1 MSEASSSFGGGSAD
15 GGSDVLIA
23 KNSGD
28 SPRSQVGVLNLA
40 VGFGEALRSE
50 GIDLAVGNVVVFVS
64 ALGCL
69 GLGSRSKVYWAG
81 RAALLS
87 RPEDV
92 AAYDEVF
99 NRFWGGGVA
108 PAPVPQEE
116 QAVSLAFD
124 DESEGGGEEGKTE
137 ESDDVL
143 AVRYSAL
150 ETLREKDFADCTPEE
165 LKELYA
171 LMSRLRLGVDPR
183 RSRRLSPA
191 RCRRGRPDLRRTVRQ
206 ALQTE
211 GEPVRRSY
219 RQPSEHPRRLVLLVD
234 VSGSMESYARA
245 LLRFAHAAVA
255 ARRRV
260 EAFTLGTRLTRLT
273 RELSTR
279 DPDEAFD
286 RAATAVADWSGG
298 TRLGEALGEF
308 CELWGVRGMARG
320 AVVVILSD
328 GWDRGPPEMMA
339 ESMARLSRVAHRIV
353 WVNPLKAT
361 PGYAPLAQGMAA
373 ALPYVDELVEGH
385 SLASLEDLAEG
396 IGA

>member
-1 MSEASSSFGGGSAD
+1 MSEASLSFGGGSAD
-15 GGSDVLIA
+15 GGSDALVA
-23 KNSGD
+23 GNSGD
-28 SPRSQVGVLNLA
+28 IPRSPAGVLGLA

-50 GIDLAVGNVVVFVS
+50 GVDLAVGNVVVFVS

-69 GLGSRSKVYWAG
+69 GLGSRPKVYWAG

-92 AAYDEVF
+92 GVYDEVF

-108 PAPVPQEE
+108 PAPVRPEE
-116 QAVSLAFD
+116 QTLSLAFD
-124 DESEGGGEEGKTE
+124 DESEDGGEEGKTE
-137 ESDDVL
+137 ESDDVV

-165 LKELYA
+165 LRELYA
-171 LMSRLRLGVDPR
+171 LMSRLRLSANPR
-183 RSRRLSPA
+183 RSRRLSPE

-286 RAATAVADWSGG
+286 RATAAVADWSGG
-298 TRLGEALGEF
+298 TRLGEALGDF

-328 GWDRGPPEMMA
+328 GWDRGPPEMMT

>member
-1 MSEASSSFGGGSAD
+1 
-15 GGSDVLIA
+15 
-23 KNSGD
+23 
-28 SPRSQVGVLNLA
+28 
-40 VGFGEALRSE
+40 
-50 GIDLAVGNVVVFVS
+50 
-64 ALGCL
+64 
-69 GLGSRSKVYWAG
+69 
-81 RAALLS
+81 
-87 RPEDV
+87 
-92 AAYDEVF
+92 
-99 NRFWGGGVA
+99 
-108 PAPVPQEE
+108 
-116 QAVSLAFD
+116 
-124 DESEGGGEEGKTE
+124 
-137 ESDDVL
+137 
-143 AVRYSAL
+143 
-150 ETLREKDFADCTPEE
+150 
-165 LKELYA
+165 
-171 LMSRLRLGVDPR
+171 
-183 RSRRLSPA
+183 
-191 RCRRGRPDLRRTVRQ
+191 
-206 ALQTE
+206 
-211 GEPVRRSY
+211 
-219 RQPSEHPRRLVLLVD
+219 
-234 VSGSMESYARA
+234 MESYARA

-286 RAATAVADWSGG
+286 RATAAVADWSGG
-298 TRLGEALGEF
+298 TRLGEALGDF

-328 GWDRGPPEMMA
+328 GWDRGPPEMMT